1 MGMLGLNLPPGQM
14 CVRTLVSGV
23 CVKSVCGYE
32 RENREGG
39 RGGGLL
45 YTCLH
50 SKRIAHLRGSVED
63 VLRFPGVNILQRCR
77 CVSRLM
83 GSVL

>member
-23 CVKSVCGYE
+23 CVKSACGYE
-32 RENREGG
+32 RENWEG
-39 RGGGLL
+39 GGGLL

-50 SKRIAHLRGSVED
+50 SKRIAHLGSVED